1 MMHEIKKKELDMSE
15 LKEKYQ
21 KAIGDKVTYKNSIEM
36 TSSLNS
42 KAAADENDFSLVVCS
57 TLGARMKFLEKENAM
72 LKESIERINKDIIEI
87 YEIKKKAIK
96 IIDPSIQTNEEL
108 TKLSPAMLSNSFEK
122 TKEQVAQILYSNTES
137 LTKLSAKLDQ
147 SLSQMT
153 AIKPVDN
160 EQVQT
165 FNEILDQINQTM
177 SQFKQLASKKEE
189 KYESTQIKSIGNV
202 FMLTNEEYAI

>member
-1 MMHEIKKKELDMSE
+1 LRTA
-15 LKEKYQ
+15 LK
-21 KAIGDKVTYKNSIEM
+21 
-36 TSSLNS
+36 
-42 KAAADENDFSLVVCS
+42 
-57 TLGARMKFLEKENAM
+57 
-72 LKESIERINKDIIEI
+72 
-87 YEIKKKAIK
+87 
-96 IIDPSIQTNEEL
+96 
-108 TKLSPAMLSNSFEK
+108 K

-147 SLSQMT
+147 ALSQMS
-153 AIKPVDN
+153 AIKPIDN